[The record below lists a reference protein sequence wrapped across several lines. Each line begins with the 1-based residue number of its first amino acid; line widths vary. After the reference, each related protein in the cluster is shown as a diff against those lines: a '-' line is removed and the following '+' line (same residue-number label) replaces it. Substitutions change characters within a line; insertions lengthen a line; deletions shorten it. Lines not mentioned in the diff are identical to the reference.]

1 MPVEELLGLLD
12 RFPET
17 VDSREDLAL
26 QRLVLCNEAGRPE
39 KTVEYL
45 RSRIYHPYEGGE
57 GIVVHAHILAWLQL
71 ARRALAEGNPQQAVS
86 CCEKA
91 LEYPENYEEGR
102 GVNAREAA
110 VYYHMAKAQ
119 EAMGHAQDA
128 RAWLEKAANYRT
140 GNLDESDFYTGCA
153 MRRLGR
159 EQEAAA
165 LYRSMLEQA
174 DRILREEDSLP
185 YFGGF
190 VSNLPGEHSV
200 RIANHRRAHPAKFYA
215 LTGLGRP
222 EEAHHEKEQ
231 AAAWGAELKWLS
243 LIETEQE
250 ELIHESF

>member
-1 MPVEELLGLLD
+1 
-12 RFPET
+12 
-17 VDSREDLAL
+17 
-26 QRLVLCNEAGRPE
+26 
-39 KTVEYL
+39 
-45 RSRIYHPYEGGE
+45 
-57 GIVVHAHILAWLQL
+57 
-71 ARRALAEGNPQQAVS
+71 
-86 CCEKA
+86 
-91 LEYPENYEEGR
+91 
-102 GVNAREAA
+102 
-110 VYYHMAKAQ
+110 
-119 EAMGHAQDA
+119 
-128 RAWLEKAANYRT
+128 
-140 GNLDESDFYTGCA
+140 

-222 EEAHHEKEQ
+222 EEARREKEQ
-231 AAAWGAELKWLS
+231 AAAWGAELRWLS

>member
-1 MPVEELLGLLD
+1 MEN
-12 RFPET
+12 
-17 VDSREDLAL
+17 
-26 QRLVLCNEAGRPE
+26 RLFTN
-39 KTVEYL
+39 
-45 RSRIYHPYEGGE
+45 
-57 GIVVHAHILAWLQL
+57 AHILAWLQL

-110 VYYHMAKAQ
+110 VYYYMAKAQ
-119 EAMGHAQDA
+119 ETTGHAQDA

-185 YFGGF
+185 YFGRKIRGF
-190 VSNLPGEHSV
+190 DAPDAL
-200 RIANHRRAHPAKFYA
+200 
-215 LTGLGRP
+215 LTGPETRTSSPVRMTRGEDLFGLGCAGLIPCGEGAGYAGGIMSAAVDGIKAAYRIM
-222 EEAHHEKEQ
+222 EEYAPILE
-231 AAAWGAELKWLS
+231 
-243 LIETEQE
+243 
-250 ELIHESF
+250 